1 MITRRGIGFVLIGV
15 SVFFVASATRVGWLH
30 VADAL
35 LWGIIA
41 LSAALPWIT
50 LPKLHVDRHI
60 SIPRRRGD
68 GVSPVV
74 GESVDVKLTISNAT
88 RWPRFFVSAHQSSST
103 GNSPAGTQ
111 RYFFATLRSQ
121 TASSATGQVECDMR
135 GWRDFGDVMLESR
148 LPFGLFRRRK
158 WVSAPGRVLVYP
170 RWFEMERI
178 GLIGTAFGDEASRRR
193 SRRGDEMAGSRR
205 YVAGDSLR
213 DIHWKNTARTGR
225 AAVKQYDAGAEESL
239 IVGFDSAMVYGDDGA
254 DDESPDTTLEYAA
267 SIVASVCKA
276 VTRRGGAVRLA
287 IDGEVSQPS
296 MDWPEIM
303 GRLATV
309 ERNPDGGF
317 PSAAH
322 RILPDQRVFAVIS
335 GRDRASASALES
347 LARRGAS
354 VAALVLEGFAAGDDA
369 APVIRSLQAAHIQ
382 AVTGRKGAIE
392 DAIQLIETGGQS
404 RVAQRLQIETVAG
417 TEADTG
423 VINTARDAPKSE
435 LESVDGTLPEE
446 RAA

>member
-1 MITRRGIGFVLIGV
+1 MITRRGIGFVIIGV

-41 LSAALPWIT
+41 LSAVLPWIT
-50 LPKLHVDRHI
+50 VPKLHVDRHI

-68 GVSPVV
+68 DVSPVV
-74 GESVDVKLTISNAT
+74 GEFVDVKLTISNAT

-103 GNSPAGTQ
+103 GGAAETTQ
-111 RYFFATLRSQ
+111 RYFFAGLRSH
-121 TASSATGQVECDMR
+121 TASSSTGQVECDMR

-158 WVSAPGRVLVYP
+158 WVGAPGRVLVYP
-170 RWFEMERI
+170 RWLEMERI
-178 GLIGTAFGDEASRRR
+178 GLVGAAFGDEASRRR
-193 SRRGDEMAGSRR
+193 ARRGDEMAGSRR
-205 YVAGDSLR
+205 YVAGDSMR

-239 IVGFDSAMVYGDDGA
+239 IVGFDSAMVYGDGGDGA
-254 DDESPDTTLEYAA
+254 DTTLEYAA

-287 IDGEVSQPS
+287 IDGQLSQPS

-303 GRLATV
+303 GLLATV
-309 ERNPDGGF
+309 ERNPAGGF

-354 VAALVLEGFAAGDDA
+354 VAALVLEGFAAGDAA
-369 APVIRSLQAAHIQ
+369 APVLRSLQAAHVQ
-382 AVTGRKGAIE
+382 AIAGRKGAIE

-404 RVAQRLQIETVAG
+404 RVAPRPVETAPRTVANTG
-417 TEADTG
+417 ATRIGSEAPGSEESPGG
-423 VINTARDAPKSE
+423 VPPQK
-435 LESVDGTLPEE
+435 L
-446 RAA
+446 AA

>member
-1 MITRRGIGFVLIGV
+1 MITRRGIGFVVIGV

-41 LSAALPWIT
+41 LSAVLPWISV
-50 LPKLHVDRHI
+50 PKLHVDRHI
-60 SIPRRRGD
+60 STPRKRGD
-68 GVSPVV
+68 TVSPVV

-103 GNSPAGTQ
+103 GNTPASTK
-111 RYFFATLRSQ
+111 RFFFATLRSQ

-158 WVSAPGRVLVYP
+158 WVGAPGRVLVYP
-170 RWFEMERI
+170 RWFQMERI
-178 GLIGTAFGDEASRRR
+178 GLVGAAFGDEASRRR
-193 SRRGDEMAGSRR
+193 PRRGDEMSGSRR

-239 IVGFDSAMVYGDDGA
+239 IVGFDSAMVYGA
-254 DDESPDTTLEYAA
+254 EDESADTTLEYAA
-267 SIVASVCKA
+267 SVLASVCRA
-276 VTRRGGAVRLA
+276 VTRSGGAVRLA
-287 IDGEVSQPS
+287 IDGQISQPS
-296 MDWPEIM
+296 MDWPELM

-317 PSAAH
+317 PAAAR

-354 VAALVLEGFAAGDDA
+354 VAALVLEGFAPGDDA
-369 APVIRSLQAAHIQ
+369 APVLRSLRGARIR
-382 AVTGRKGAIE
+382 AVAGRKGAIE
-392 DAIQLIETGGQS
+392 DAIRLIETGGQS
-404 RVAQRLQIETVAG
+404 RVAPRPVGTVPETVANTG
-417 TEADTG
+417 TTSIGSEAP
-423 VINTARDAPKSE
+423 RSE
-435 LESVDGTLPEE
+435 ESVDGTHPREL
-446 RAA
+446 AA